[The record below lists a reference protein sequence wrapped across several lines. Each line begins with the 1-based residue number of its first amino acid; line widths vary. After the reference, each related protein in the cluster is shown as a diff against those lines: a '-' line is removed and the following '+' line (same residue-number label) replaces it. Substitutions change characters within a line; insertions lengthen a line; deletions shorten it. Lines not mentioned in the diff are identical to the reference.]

1 MRAGA
6 ARGSAFARE
15 RLPMR
20 LVTFKAAGGRPRLG
34 AQLPGGG
41 LLDLQAA
48 AGGDSDCASMLSL
61 IEAGPDAWERAR
73 QLVKKPSAHGVD
85 ETERFTL
92 LAPMSAPPQIRDFM
106 CFEKHVIQ
114 AFGAAFRMRATRA
127 ATAEEKAALLAQA
140 AAYRPPPVWYERP
153 LYYKAN
159 RFSISGPGD
168 TIRWPAY
175 SQLMDY
181 ECELACIVGVGGVDI
196 ARDHAMEHI
205 FGYTIFNDF
214 SARDAQGAEMAGG
227 LGPAK
232 GKDFDGANAFG
243 PCVVTADEIP
253 DPYSLPMIV
262 RVNGKERS
270 RGSSREM
277 HWKFEEAIAYVS
289 QGETLRPGEILAS
302 GTIGDGCGLE
312 HLRFLEDG
320 DRVELEIPPIGVL
333 ANRVVRT
340 AQPQST

>member
-1 MRAGA
+1 
-6 ARGSAFARE
+6 
-15 RLPMR
+15 MR
-20 LVTFKAAGGRPRLG
+20 LVSFRISDDRPRLG
-34 AQLPGGG
+34 ALRADGNV
-41 LLDLQAA
+41 LDLQRA
-48 AGGDSDCASMLSL
+48 AGGGAEFASMQAL
-61 IEAGPDAWERAR
+61 IEAGPAAWERASELAR
-73 QLVKKPSAHGVD
+73 DPSRRGVRD
-85 ETERFTL
+85 KGTFVL
-92 LAPMSAPPQIRDFM
+92 LAPMARPPQIRDFM
-106 CFEKHVIQ
+106 CFEKHVRQ

-127 ATAEEKAALLAQA
+127 ATDEEKTALLAQA

-175 SQLMDY
+175 SRLMDY
-181 ECELACIVGVGGVDI
+181 ECELACVIGRGGADI
-196 ARDHAMEHI
+196 PRASALDHI

-214 SARDAQGAEMAGG
+214 SARDAQGAEMTGG

-253 DPYSLPMIV
+253 DPYALPMIV
-262 RVNGKERS
+262 RVNGEERS
-270 RGSSREM
+270 RGNSAEM
-277 HWKFEEAIAYVS
+277 HWKFEDVIAYVS
-289 QGETLRPGEILAS
+289 QGETLQPGEILGS
-302 GTIGDGCGLE
+302 GTVGDGCGLE

-333 ANRVVRT
+333 ENRVLRHP
-340 AQPQST
+340 AARPS